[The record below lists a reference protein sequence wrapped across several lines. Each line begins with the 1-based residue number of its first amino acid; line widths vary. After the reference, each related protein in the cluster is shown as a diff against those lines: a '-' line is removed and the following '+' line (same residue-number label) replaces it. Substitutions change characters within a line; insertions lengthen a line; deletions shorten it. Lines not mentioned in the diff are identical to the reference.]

1 MADEKHLVWMVGF
14 SVSHHC
20 CFQSTFLLF
29 EQPVTQEQV
38 TEHVNH
44 TVEKEQ
50 RVEYRNLFE
59 ILDLTPEE
67 ETSIL
72 QSMRKLYE

>member
-1 MADEKHLVWMVGF
+1 MADEKHMVWMVGF

-29 EQPVTQEQV
+29 EKPVTQSQV

-44 TVEKEQ
+44 NAKEVEW
-50 RVEYRNLFE
+50 RNLFE
-59 ILDLTPEE
+59 VLDLTPEE
-67 ETSIL
+67 EASIL
-72 QSMRKLYE
+72 QSMRALYE